1 MAASL
6 TDRSHVGFADGS
18 EDAAVAAHAPFLFAG
33 PPGRRRRRRRS
44 ARRRLVLIALA
55 ALLVGGGLVSYGARP
70 MGGPASAD
78 APVR

>member
-1 MAASL
+1 MSASL

-18 EDAAVAAHAPFLFAG
+18 ENTAVATHAPFLFAG
-33 PPGRRRRRRRS
+33 PPGRRRRRRS